1 MTAQTAAPAG
11 LQYRAALDYL
21 FARTTGKWKLGL
33 DRMHALLG
41 AIGRPETALR
51 AFHVGGTNGKGSV
64 CATLEAL
71 LRTTGL
77 RVGVYSSPHLV
88 DFRERIRIDG
98 TPVTEDAVV
107 DWIGRRLAIVE
118 ALHATFFEATTAMAF
133 EMFARAEVDVSVVE
147 VGLGGRLD
155 ATNVLDPL
163 AAGVVSIGID
173 HVEYLGDTREQIA
186 WEKAGIFKSGRPAVI
201 GEPDVAIRAL
211 LARHARAAGAN
222 PIKIISTEYP
232 TTDVVVGGPQ
242 QHTGAGFAPPAAGGA
257 AAGTSFTLTTPS
269 GRMRLH
275 TPMVGVHQATNAAV
289 AIAMLDAAGPPYAR
303 GPADIAAA
311 LEHVHLPGRFQ
322 RHGQY
327 ILDVAHNPDGAAV
340 LVETLHAVRPPT
352 PIVALLS
359 VLADKDWRGM
369 MEQLAPVVSRFVL
382 TTAPTAPASRAWD
395 PNAARAFAASHGWAA
410 EVVSDF
416 DSALERASELGAT
429 VLVTG
434 SFHTVGDV
442 MSRLQPSPAA
452 G

>member
-1 MTAQTAAPAG
+1 M
-11 LQYRAALDYL
+11 
-21 FARTTGKWKLGL
+21 AR
-33 DRMHALLG
+33 R
-41 AIGRPETALR
+41 
-51 AFHVGGTNGKGSV
+51 SQ
-64 CATLEAL
+64 
-71 LRTTGL
+71 RTRSSTGL
-77 RVGVYSSPHLV
+77 GDDWRSWKPCTRPSS
-88 DFRERIRIDG
+88 
-98 TPVTEDAVV
+98 
-107 DWIGRRLAIVE
+107 RRRPRWRSRCSR
-118 ALHATFFEATTAMAF
+118 ALESTS
-133 EMFARAEVDVSVVE
+133 SVVE

-222 PIKIISTEYP
+222 PIRIISTEYP
-232 TTDVVVGGPQ
+232 VTDVVVGGPR
-242 QHTGAGFAPPAAGGA
+242 QHTGAALVPPAAEGA
-257 AAGTSFTLTTPS
+257 ATGTSFTLTTLS
-269 GRMRLH
+269 GRLRLH
-275 TPMVGVHQATNAAV
+275 TPMVGVHQATNAAI

-303 GPADIAAA
+303 SSTDIVAA

-322 RHGQY
+322 RHGPY
-327 ILDVAHNPDGAAV
+327 ILDVAHNPDGVAV
-340 LVETLHAVRPPT
+340 LMETLRAVRPPT

-359 VLADKDWRGM
+359 VLGDKDWRGM

-395 PNAARAFAASHGWAA
+395 PNAARAFAISHGWGA

-416 DSALERASELGAT
+416 DSALDRASELGAT

-434 SFHTVGDV
+434 SFHTVGDA